1 MIQNLEKS
9 SFNNHTDGI
18 KPNHS
23 SINMDGNPAKSCINP
38 LPNGQTGKLYQV
50 EELDQWR
57 AHARAFMVER
67 QPHWPDTKKKT
78 KGKKSKF
85 YSCVFHKG
93 RVLLRI

>member
-1 MIQNLEKS
+1 
-9 SFNNHTDGI
+9 
-18 KPNHS
+18 
-23 SINMDGNPAKSCINP
+23 MDGNPAKSCINP

-78 KGKKSKF
+78 KG
-85 YSCVFHKG
+85 
-93 RVLLRI
+93 RIFENFRNFSFQDQVKQKRDLQACQK